1 MKKLKVGILTYHSER
16 NYGCTLQ
23 AYAMQEAYKE
33 LGQDPVIIDRYIT
46 PDNRLLLGPF
56 TQMSLRSLLANFY
69 YCIFT
74 VGKFS
79 NMLRTVKTLLFH
91 KRYLNK
97 TAYSFYDWE
106 DAPDNLGVDM
116 ISVGSDQIWNANLY
130 SPVPYL
136 LKHTG
141 TSIPGISYAA
151 SIGMPEL
158 MPKYL
163 EEYKKG
169 FARFK
174 AISVREQQ
182 AVKLIEEIGYSAV
195 KVVDPTL
202 LVSEAVWKKFKNKK
216 RHNRQRLLCYTIAEK
231 LHDILPILEDFA
243 RRNNC
248 DVILFPD
255 RYEKYFGKS
264 FSGIKEM
271 LKLRRRFIK
280 SPVKIF
286 ISAAIEDFMREISA
300 ADWIVTNSYHALM
313 FSIIYDRNVR
323 IIVPADK
330 VRQQMHER
338 MREFEGTVI
347 NGPLMQPDI
356 ETALHS
362 FESGECTVINKAEL
376 DKRREFS
383 RNWLREQLRSIF

>member
-1 MKKLKVGILTYHSER
+1 
-16 NYGCTLQ
+16 
-23 AYAMQEAYKE
+23 
-33 LGQDPVIIDRYIT
+33 
-46 PDNRLLLGPF
+46 
-56 TQMSLRSLLANFY
+56 
-69 YCIFT
+69 
-74 VGKFS
+74 
-79 NMLRTVKTLLFH
+79 MLRTVKTLLFH

-97 TAYSFYDWE
+97 TAYSFYDWK
-106 DAPDNLGVDM
+106 DAPENLGVDM

-163 EEYKKG
+163 EEYKDG

-202 LVSEAVWKKFKNKK
+202 LVSDDVWRKFKDKK
-216 RHNRQRLLCYTIAEK
+216 RYRRKRLLCYTIAEK

-271 LKLRRRFIK
+271 LKLRRRFVK

-376 DKRREFS
+376 DKRRDFS
-383 RNWLREQLRSIF
+383 RNWLRDQLRSIFE